1 MGRLTLGIDMDEEDV
16 KIFCEMGFKYYSY
29 AGKNRRPSPK
39 EIGRQLGLDEKTVR
53 KRVRSMEKEGFI
65 QFYRAIPN
73 PSLFDLPLLCTCGF
87 RAQDILAK
95 QQIVQKLLRAPY
107 ILEVGDFMGETIGV
121 SLAALSEE
129 DAQWKIKDLS
139 SLAGV
144 PSTPSFP
151 PRRFP
156 SPSVT
161 PNRIDWELIRALR
174 YDAIKPT
181 NEIAA
186 ELGLTYRTAEY
197 RISRLLDS
205 QAFFVRAFVNA
216 SDSKGILFYSLFLEL
231 DEKVHERV
239 KHELLDKHRGR
250 LWFEFSPPVP
260 LIILNMFATSV
271 GEAEDNL
278 LDALSHPGVRGGSL
292 TLIKGMVEPVR
303 PSWIDRL
310 VEQRIS
316 TP

>member
-1 MGRLTLGIDMDEEDV
+1 MGFEMDDEDV

-29 AGKNRRPSPK
+29 GGKNRRPSPK

-73 PSLFDLPLLCTCGF
+73 PSLFDLPFLCTCGF
-87 RAQDILAK
+87 RAQDILTK
-95 QQIVQKLLRAPY
+95 QQTVRKLVRSPY
-107 ILEVGDFMGETIGV
+107 VLEVGDFMGETIGV
-121 SLAALSEE
+121 SLAALSEL
-129 DAQWKIKDLS
+129 DAQEKIKELS
-139 SLAGV
+139 ELTGGV
-144 PSTPSFP
+144 PTPPIFP

-156 SPSVT
+156 NPSIT

-181 NEIAA
+181 NEIAG

-205 QAFFVRAFVNA
+205 QVFFVRAFVDA

-231 DEKVHERV
+231 DEKTHERI
-239 KHELLDKHRGR
+239 KRELLEKHHDR
-250 LWFEFSPPVP
+250 LWFEFSPPTP
-260 LIILNMFATSV
+260 IIILNMFATSV

-310 VEQRIS
+310 VEQRIA
-316 TP
+316 TF